1 MMGVFRADRLTRI
14 TCRRSRSRRTRRLTS
29 RLTPSAFSLL
39 FGSRKSRPLGL
50 PTGIEQLDQDESCRR
65 ASGFG
70 RHFDPPP
77 RHLHERLGLLAF
89 GRCRPLFDLGNPSRR
104 LPLCGVGGGL
114 LGQPRQHPV
123 PDLDAAW
130 IGIAV
135 RVTNYL
141 RAPSMTLKF

>member
-1 MMGVFRADRLTRI
+1 MMAVFRADRLTRM

-39 FGSRKSRPLGL
+39 FGSEKSRALGL

-89 GRCRPLFDLGNPSRR
+89 GRCRPLFDLGIHHAVS
-104 LPLCGVGGGL
+104 LFAASEVACSVSLASTQL
-114 LGQPRQHPV
+114 QISIPRGS
-123 PDLDAAW
+123 L
-130 IGIAV
+130 
-135 RVTNYL
+135 
-141 RAPSMTLKF
+141 